1 MDRTVRCV
9 ARRSLA
15 AGGWAS
21 FFFGSVA
28 GRAVGLA
35 AVSSSRS
42 VTAAAEGSQGARP
55 GLRLRPF
62 GAAVASERTMRL
74 FLPNKAFKPNLLR
87 YGKSVAEK
95 ACHAF
100 ASTTQVGLTQALGCT
115 PSSSHAK
122 AYCHVSA
129 PCRRLLHRFACFWR
143 QLSQLGHAWRPA
155 HRKCLSRNWT
165 VLFGWGSCLAHP
177 NGLSSSASLLC
188 CLAGRRTLASHF
200 NRIGWQPRTKLL
212 RLPRHRLAS
221 HERCHWRCRASLFG
235 MGCHLRLVR
244 KSRKCSLTNRSSRRC
259 FATRLNSSVRQQTET
274 MENCR

>member
-1 MDRTVRCV
+1 MEKRGVGELRMDRTVRCV

-87 YGKSVAEK
+87 YRKRVAEK

-100 ASTTQVGLTQALGCT
+100 ASTTQVGLT
-115 PSSSHAK
+115 
-122 AYCHVSA
+122 
-129 PCRRLLHRFACFWR
+129 
-143 QLSQLGHAWRPA
+143 
-155 HRKCLSRNWT
+155 
-165 VLFGWGSCLAHP
+165 
-177 NGLSSSASLLC
+177 
-188 CLAGRRTLASHF
+188 
-200 NRIGWQPRTKLL
+200 
-212 RLPRHRLAS
+212 
-221 HERCHWRCRASLFG
+221 
-235 MGCHLRLVR
+235 
-244 KSRKCSLTNRSSRRC
+244 
-259 FATRLNSSVRQQTET
+259 
-274 MENCR
+274 